1 MTYTHIHSHTHTH
14 THTHVL
20 TAQPLG
26 EESSVYAKDIIYS
39 PELRGFSLVLSDGRG
54 AFITAKSARY
64 EPQTLQGVW
73 IKDLSQAVCSA
84 INCRYKLLSFGKEE

>member
-1 MTYTHIHSHTHTH
+1 MYVSHLCIITHTRVH
-14 THTHVL
+14 TV
-20 TAQPLG
+20 QPLG
-26 EESSVYAKDIIYS
+26 EESKLYARDIVYS

-54 AFITAKSARY
+54 AFVTAKSARY